1 MFNHSIFQ
9 LNPFRSEDFFMEK
22 NIRDNLRRIHRVN
35 RTLWLSIL
43 SGVLI
48 LVVISL
54 FFYWGNILDMAV
66 VRPQYLVDQILLFLV
81 FALLLLIMYVK
92 RNYLQLNKIIERAQ
106 RRDLSITSSDVTDLV
121 STFGKETNLLAKAL
135 IIMRRYYMVIWSAA
149 DLIVII
155 GFIQYILT
163 MTFKSFAI
171 YTAAGILSLIINF
184 PRFTII
190 ERLYYK
196 LSK

>member
-1 MFNHSIFQ
+1 
-9 LNPFRSEDFFMEK
+9 MEE
-22 NIRDNLRRIHRVN
+22 NMRDTLRRIHRVN

-54 FFYWGNILDMAV
+54 FFYFGNFLDMAV
-66 VRPQYLVDQILLFLV
+66 VGRPHLVDQALLFLV

-92 RNYLQLNKIIERAQ
+92 RNYLQPNKMIERAR
-106 RRDLSITSSDVTDLV
+106 RRDLSITSADVTDLV

-163 MTFKSFAI
+163 MTFKSFLV

-184 PRFTII
+184 PRFTVI
-190 ERLYYK
+190 ESLYYK